1 MLPFR
6 GGASPRLSSH
16 PALLPFGPHP
26 LQVNE
31 RYPKEVEKRQKRLT
45 ALSEALASGISTES
59 DLQRLSTQATTL
71 HNQITEIQ
79 DRKVAQVGGGP
90 RSCCVFSIK
99 HHARTRAQLC
109 LG

>member
-1 MLPFR
+1 MLHSLCV
-6 GGASPRLSSH
+6 ASPRL
-16 PALLPFGPHP
+16 FGPHP
-26 LQVNE
+26 CPPFLPSHPQVNE

-79 DRKVAQVGGGP
+79 DRKVAQVGGD
-90 RSCCVFSIK
+90 RAVFLVCLQRCNSMLE
-99 HHARTRAQLC
+99 HAQLF
-109 LG
+109 